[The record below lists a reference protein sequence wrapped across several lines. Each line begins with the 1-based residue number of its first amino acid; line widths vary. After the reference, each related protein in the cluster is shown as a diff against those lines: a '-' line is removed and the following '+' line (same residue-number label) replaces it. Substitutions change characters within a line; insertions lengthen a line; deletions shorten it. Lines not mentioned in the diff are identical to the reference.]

1 VAEHDEAEPTWL
13 TPLWQ
18 AASENWANE
27 AMHKAILAACQSP
40 ERLAEVARR
49 YRTVLDDP
57 VREPMAKRQL
67 EAIVGLAFAQ
77 LERRSAPPEK
87 SRAWH
92 WLFLLLLL
100 AVVVAVARTL

>member
-1 VAEHDEAEPTWL
+1 VAEHDDAEPTWL

-18 AASENWANE
+18 AASENWTHE
-27 AMHKAILAACQSP
+27 ATHKAILAACQSP

-49 YRTVLDDP
+49 YRAALADP

-67 EAIVGLAFAQ
+67 DAIVGLAFAQ
-77 LERRSAPPEK
+77 LERRSAPPAK
-87 SRAWH
+87 TRAWH

-100 AVVVAVARTL
+100 AGVVAVARML